1 MKLAWNCFGQKSER
15 LLLRSLIHSSGM
27 GRRLPQNC
35 IDVLKED
42 AGLAF
47 QELEKSNGG

>member
-1 MKLAWNCFGQKSER
+1 MELARYCFGQRSEC
-15 LLLRSLIHSSGM
+15 LLLRSLIHSSGV
-27 GRRLPQNC
+27 GRKLPQNY